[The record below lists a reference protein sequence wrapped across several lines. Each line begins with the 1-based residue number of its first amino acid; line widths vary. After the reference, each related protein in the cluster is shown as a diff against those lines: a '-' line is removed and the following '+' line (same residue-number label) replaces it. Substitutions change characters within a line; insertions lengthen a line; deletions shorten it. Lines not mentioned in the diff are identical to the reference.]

1 MFGMTAIALAIAP
14 LLWVAI
20 QSGQKNESQTLA
32 MTFADAMVAEYRVA
46 FPTLADT
53 TKTCANVQGFS
64 TTSTAPAGS
73 GLTASTTQV
82 TCPTAY
88 PGAAK
93 VTVNVYQG
101 AASGTPVATLAT
113 EVMVAA
119 A

>member
-14 LLWVAI
+14 LLWAAT
-20 QSGQKNESQTLA
+20 QSGLKNESETMA
-32 MTFADAMVAEYRVA
+32 VAFADAMVAEYRVA

-53 TKTCANVQGFS
+53 TKTCTNVTGFS
-64 TTSTAPAGS
+64 PTSVAPGGS
-73 GLTASTTQV
+73 GLTTSTPQV
-82 TCPTAY
+82 SCPADY

-93 VTVNVYQG
+93 VTVKVYQG
-101 AASGTPVATLAT
+101 AASGTPVVTLAT